1 MKKHLF
7 FAAMVCVALASCVKN
22 DVEAP
27 QAKDVKIGFSTP
39 VLYSNLDTKANV
51 FGEIGSH
58 KYAGTETV
66 YSYPREE
73 KFMIFAVEHDG
84 NLTSWGGAKP
94 TAFNKTAIAYN
105 PSLDA
110 WAPIREGG
118 GFYYWP
124 DNKKLSFAA
133 MSPAELGV
141 KDAVVDYK
149 STGLEIKDFVVADN
163 PAVQYDVLYSERSAN
178 KTAADM
184 VDNGAQ
190 YYGGIPIYF
199 KHALTSIHFSLKTD
213 ATETVTLTSIVLR
226 SAKNAGTFNEN
237 FNEAYDENNEDDVLR
252 TPQWTVAEDAAKKDY
267 TSFTG
272 SVDFP
277 INAQYVS
284 ALAALNGTDDN
295 DVSHPLLLMPQT
307 LGNDVVVD
315 VTYTVGG
322 TSKTRTVQLN
332 QYPQGKDKDGNTL
345 TPITKWEVGTK
356 YTYRLVYSKEAQKDD
371 IIYFAPE
378 TADWTDGGIIE
389 VIL

>member
-7 FAAMVCVALASCVKN
+7 FVAMAGVALASCVKN
-22 DVEAP
+22 DVEIP
-27 QAKDVKIGFSTP
+27 QQAKDVKIGFSSP
-39 VLYSNLDTKANV
+39 VLYSNVDTKANV

-58 KYAGTETV
+58 KYTGTETV

-73 KFMIFAVEHDG
+73 KFMIFAVEHEGD
-84 NLTSWGGAKP
+84 LVSWDDA
-94 TAFNKTAIAYN
+94 TATEFNKDAIAYN
-105 PSLDA
+105 ISLDA
-110 WAPIREGG
+110 WAPIRDGG

-133 MSPAELGV
+133 MSPAELEVDG
-141 KDAVVDYK
+141 ATVDYT
-149 STGLEIKDFVVADN
+149 STGLEIKNFVVADN

-184 VDNGAQ
+184 VDNGAS

-226 SAKNAGTFNEN
+226 NANNKGTFNEN
-237 FNEAYDENNEDDVLR
+237 YNENYDENNEDDVLR
-252 TPQWTVAEDAAKKDY
+252 APQWTIAEDATKKEY

-272 SVDFP
+272 SVNFP

-284 ALAALNGTDDN
+284 ALAASDGTDDD

-332 QYPQGKDKDGNTL
+332 EYPKNDPKRQ
-345 TPITKWEVGTK
+345 PITKWEVGTK

-378 TADWTDGGIIE
+378 TADWADGGIIE